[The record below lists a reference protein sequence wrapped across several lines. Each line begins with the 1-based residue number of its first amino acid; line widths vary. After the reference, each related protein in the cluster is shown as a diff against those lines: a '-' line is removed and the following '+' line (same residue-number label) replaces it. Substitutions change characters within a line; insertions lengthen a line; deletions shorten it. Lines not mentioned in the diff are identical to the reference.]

1 MYGAEAVILNLC
13 LALNASGQHE
23 GLIGV
28 FANSTHPN
36 LALHEAARRVDVTS
50 YVVPCT
56 GQLDFGV
63 PAAIR
68 ELVRRT
74 RADVVHTHGY
84 KADIYAWS
92 ALRRASV
99 PLVATCHTWYDNDFA
114 VRVYGAID
122 RWVLKTFDSVVA
134 VSEEVRGRLLKARV
148 SPERIHC
155 IRNGVNLSPFA
166 NVAQI
171 RRARQQSGAKFHI
184 GLVGRLA
191 PEKGVDIFLHA
202 AAEIRKKHPDVG
214 FLIAGDGPDRELLDS
229 LKDNLALGDSVTFCG
244 LSDDMPAFYA
254 SIDLLVSASRRE
266 GMPIALLEAIAAG
279 LPVVATSV
287 GAVPEVIRNG
297 HNGLLVPPCSVSDL
311 TNAVSQLLEDVNLR
325 KALAESAQRSASEE
339 FSAERMSADHCDLYR
354 RVITLS

>member
-1 MYGAEAVILNLC
+1 MI
-13 LALNASGQHE
+13 
-23 GLIGV
+23 
-28 FANSTHPN
+28 
-36 LALHEAARRVDVTS
+36 
-50 YVVPCT
+50 
-56 GQLDFGV
+56 
-63 PAAIR
+63 
-68 ELVRRT
+68 
-74 RADVVHTHGY
+74 
-84 KADIYAWS
+84 
-92 ALRRASV
+92 
-99 PLVATCHTWYDNDFA
+99 FA

-354 RVITLS
+354 RVINSVMRSKQVHMVEPRAQSNRSSTRRSRPSSNFRNHPSIKRSSKHFAVLARVGAADISERSLRSNSC